1 MLALE
6 RLQVEQLQVFQAAEL
21 VGASFNHKSRRFGSE
36 TCPFAALT
44 STRAR
49 HASPVRVYS
58 RDRASA
64 NYSKSRRL
72 GLRAG
77 SLDKKPNTNKPTK
90 ILTTM

>member
-36 TCPFAALT
+36 TCPFAALN

-49 HASPVRVYS
+49 HASPICMVGASRSSVPLYNLVGAQQCCARFSYGVFSSRVW
-58 RDRASA
+58 
-64 NYSKSRRL
+64 
-72 GLRAG
+72 
-77 SLDKKPNTNKPTK
+77 
-90 ILTTM
+90 